1 MEMQKKFRVGT
12 DIVKISRIE
21 DSIKSDSFL
30 HKVYS
35 DREREYCRRAE
46 SYAGIFA
53 AKEAYFKA
61 LGQGIKLPLNNVEIL
76 HDINGKPYI
85 NGVENCDLS
94 ISHDGEYAV
103 ATVIIW

>member
-1 MEMQKKFRVGT
+1 MCRIGT

-21 DSIKSDSFL
+21 KSIKNSRFL
-30 HKVYS
+30 DDVYS
-35 DREREYCRRAE
+35 PEEQSYCKRAE

-61 LGQGIKLPLNNVEIL
+61 LGTGIKLPLSDVEVR
-76 HDINGKPYI
+76 HTDNGKPYI
-85 NGVENCDLS
+85 FGVENCDLS
-94 ISHDGEYAV
+94 ISHDGEYAI